1 MKMPYCWKSNAAA
14 HNFMYDLWN
23 GYLKVARMSELL
35 ATVFASKP
43 ALIIVDQ
50 HVVVKAVL
58 ASKCCFTNKAHK
70 WLDT

>member
-1 MKMPYCWKSNAAA
+1 MIYGM
-14 HNFMYDLWN
+14 L
-23 GYLKVARMSELL
+23 YLKVTGMSELL
-35 ATVFASKP
+35 AAVFTSKP

-58 ASKCCFTNKAHK
+58 ASKCRFTNKAHK

>member
-1 MKMPYCWKSNAAA
+1 MIYGM
-14 HNFMYDLWN
+14 L
-23 GYLKVARMSELL
+23 YLKMARMSELL
-35 ATVFASKP
+35 AAVFTSKP